1 MDKKTLLGL
10 VIIGV
15 ILFGFSIY
23 NAKQA
28 EKYNEK
34 VAAEKARIDSLNRER
49 QLETP
54 NAFEA
59 ETLPQAADSA
69 SQTRVQV
76 VDQARREH
84 FGAMLYDASQAKE
97 EFYTVENDLMVITF
111 SNMGGRIASVELK
124 DYKTYNQTPLVL
136 FDAATSKFDLSFF
149 IKSGFNNTQI
159 NTSGYGFTPVER
171 DVAFTGDEQSKTF
184 AMRLNVDSAS
194 YVEYLYTIYKDKYMI
209 DFDVRFVGMKDIM
222 SQNQGDLGIVWEN
235 VGPQNEKGFDNENN
249 YTTIA
254 YNYPGEDGIEQL
266 SMSKDTKSEDIN
278 TMVRWVAFKQQF
290 FSSVIIAKDNF
301 QNASIEY
308 RTFQPGSGNIKKFY
322 AKLSLPFSAQQEQYG
337 MQFYLGPNKYT
348 TLKKYDLH
356 LEKLIP
362 LGGWII
368 GWINRWIVI
377 PVFDFLGK
385 FISNYGI
392 IILLLTIFIK
402 ILIAPLTYKS
412 YLSTAKMRL
421 LKPDIDKL
429 NEKYPKQEDAMKKQ
443 QAVMQLYKSAGVNPM
458 GGCLPLLIQ
467 FPILIAMFRF
477 FPASIELRGEHFLW
491 ADDLSSYDSILNLP
505 FDIPFYGSHVS
516 LFALLMGI
524 SVYISSRINYTQTA
538 SAGPQMA
545 GMKFMMLYMMP
556 VMLVLWFNNY
566 SSGLSYYYLVSNIF
580 TIGQTYA
587 FRYAVDDNKLHRKMK
602 ENAKKPQK
610 KSKWAERYDEMLK
623 QQQQQRA
630 QQAKAQQKK
639 K

>member
-149 IKSGFNNTQI
+149 IRSGFNNTQI

-222 SQNQGDLGIVWEN
+222 SQNQGDLGIVWEKF
-235 VGPQNEKGFDNENN
+235 PKFILGFVAASLVFSLLQTGGFFVPDARGKLVE
-249 YTTIA
+249 
-254 YNYPGEDGIEQL
+254 PG
-266 SMSKDTKSEDIN
+266 
-278 TMVRWVAFKQQF
+278 VAKMFSTVF
-290 FSSVIIAKDNF
+290 FSLAFVCIGLDTRLKDIVSRENRNILWSF
-301 QNASIEY
+301 LAAQSFNIVA
-308 RTFQPGSGNIKKFY
+308 TF
-322 AKLSLPFSAQQEQYG
+322 
-337 MQFYLGPNKYT
+337 
-348 TLKKYDLH
+348 
-356 LEKLIP
+356 
-362 LGGWII
+362 
-368 GWINRWIVI
+368 
-377 PVFDFLGK
+377 
-385 FISNYGI
+385 
-392 IILLLTIFIK
+392 
-402 ILIAPLTYKS
+402 LIACL
-412 YLSTAKMRL
+412 LFGV
-421 LKPDIDKL
+421 LKP
-429 NEKYPKQEDAMKKQ
+429 
-443 QAVMQLYKSAGVNPM
+443 
-458 GGCLPLLIQ
+458 
-467 FPILIAMFRF
+467 
-477 FPASIELRGEHFLW
+477 LW
-491 ADDLSSYDSILNLP
+491 A
-505 FDIPFYGSHVS
+505 
-516 LFALLMGI
+516 
-524 SVYISSRINYTQTA
+524 
-538 SAGPQMA
+538 
-545 GMKFMMLYMMP
+545 
-556 VMLVLWFNNY
+556 
-566 SSGLSYYYLVSNIF
+566 
-580 TIGQTYA
+580 
-587 FRYAVDDNKLHRKMK
+587 
-602 ENAKKPQK
+602 
-610 KSKWAERYDEMLK
+610 
-623 QQQQQRA
+623 
-630 QQAKAQQKK
+630 
-639 K
+639 